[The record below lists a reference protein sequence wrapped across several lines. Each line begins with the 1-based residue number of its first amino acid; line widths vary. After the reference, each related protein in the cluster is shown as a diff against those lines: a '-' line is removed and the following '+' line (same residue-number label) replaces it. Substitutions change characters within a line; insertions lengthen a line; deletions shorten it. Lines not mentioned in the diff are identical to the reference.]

1 MTAEVSTRLRLPA
14 IEMHGVG
21 ARSLRHPEV
30 IVAENVNWT
39 VQPGEFWVIAGPQR
53 GGKTDFLMMAAGLSA
68 PEGGAYRAFD
78 AEMPIFE
85 ESRLKERLRV
95 GFVFD
100 GGKLFDHLTIIEN
113 VALPISFHENLPA
126 PEARARAERLL
137 EAVDVLTFAD
147 RTPSTVAWHWQQ
159 RAGLARALALKPEL
173 LLLDNPL
180 VGLDPRNTAWWLS
193 FLGALNRGHVLTGG
207 KPVTIVAAA
216 QDFWS
221 WRNHA
226 RNFAG
231 LIDRKLRVLGDW
243 AALERCDDEAVRELV
258 LRAEIDRRG

>member
-1 MTAEVSTRLRLPA
+1 MTAKVSTQHRWPA
-14 IEMHGVG
+14 IEMRGAG
-21 ARSLRHPEV
+21 ARSMRDPG
-30 IVAENVNWT
+30 ITVAEGVNWT

-78 AEMPIFE
+78 SEMPIFE
-85 ESRLKERLRV
+85 DTRLKERLRL

-100 GGKLFDHLTIIEN
+100 GGKLFDHLTMIEN

-126 PEARARAERLL
+126 NEARARAEKLL
-137 EAVDVLTFAD
+137 EAMDVMTYAD

-180 VGLDPRNTAWWLS
+180 VGLDPRNAAWWLNS
-193 FLGALNRGHVLTGG
+193 LGALNRGHALTDG
-207 KPVTIVAAA
+207 KPVTIVVTA

-221 WRNHA
+221 WRNQA
-226 RNFAG
+226 RSFAA
-231 LIDRKLRVLGDW
+231 LIDRQLRVLGDW
-243 AALERCDDEAVRELV
+243 EALERCEDEAVRELV
-258 LRAEIDRRG
+258 LRPEIDRRG